1 MKETNRNSGLETV
14 VYSVPVLFL
23 IGFIFFLKNHFSSM
37 VSFIQKDNH
46 LTTVSLIIIK
56 YDKNK

>member
-23 IGFIFFLKNHFSSM
+23 IGFIYFLKNHFSSM
-37 VSFIQKDNH
+37 VSFIH
-46 LTTVSLIIIK
+46 ILPHYPSVSIIIIK
-56 YDKNK
+56 